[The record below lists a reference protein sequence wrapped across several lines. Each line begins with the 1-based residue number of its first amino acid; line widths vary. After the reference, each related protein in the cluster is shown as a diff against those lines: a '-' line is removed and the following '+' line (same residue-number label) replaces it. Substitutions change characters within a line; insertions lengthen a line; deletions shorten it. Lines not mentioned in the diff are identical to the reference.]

1 MNINKNYKLGL
12 KQSSLD
18 FVDVRLHKDN
28 LLFIDPRLIELS
40 KKDMVIR
47 MQRHLKVFLGE
58 LLDNIKAKNRKQ
70 IKYLLSGL
78 SEPRE
83 TRLGYSNGGF
93 NGNSVGEK
101 IKPKFES
108 ALTNSAL
115 LKYGILN
122 NLGDFD
128 LFIEDMGCDRISD
141 VTTKII
147 KSVLIE
153 YTQEQCEIHKI
164 PMVEV
169 VQKHLFDL
177 KSLKWMEKK
186 VKLPLYLGL
195 PIIFVPKDIV
205 RRENDANS
213 NLGSFYR
220 YAIRNF
226 IAKDEEMIKD
236 IKATGKDDIV
246 LLRDVKNKYPSSKDE
261 STKWLIKFPKLL
273 VDYKTEFLNPKLRP
287 LLDYEIEAIVYDAD
301 DLSKAS

>member
-1 MNINKNYKLGL
+1 MNISNNYNLNL
-12 KQSSLD
+12 KQSALD
-18 FVDVRLHKDN
+18 FVDVRLHRDN
-28 LLFIDPRLIELS
+28 LLFVDPRLIELS
-40 KKDMVIR
+40 KKEFVVK
-47 MQRHLKVFLGE
+47 MQNHLKIFLGE
-58 LLDNIKAKNRKQ
+58 LIDSIKAKNRKQ

-101 IKPKFES
+101 IKPKFEY
-108 ALTNSAL
+108 ALQNSAL

-147 KSVLIE
+147 KSILIE

-169 VQKHLFDL
+169 VQKHLFDVA
-177 KSLKWMEKK
+177 SLKWIEKK

-226 IAKDEEMIKD
+226 IANDEDMIKD
-236 IKATGKDDIV
+236 IKATGKDDVI
-246 LLRDVKNKYPSSKDE
+246 LLRDIKNKYPSSKNE
-261 STKWLIKFPKLL
+261 YTKWLIRFPKLL
-273 VDYKTEFLNPKLRP
+273 VNFKTEFLNPKLRP
-287 LLDYEIEAIVYDAD
+287 LIDYEIEAIVYDD
-301 DLSKAS
+301 GLSKAS